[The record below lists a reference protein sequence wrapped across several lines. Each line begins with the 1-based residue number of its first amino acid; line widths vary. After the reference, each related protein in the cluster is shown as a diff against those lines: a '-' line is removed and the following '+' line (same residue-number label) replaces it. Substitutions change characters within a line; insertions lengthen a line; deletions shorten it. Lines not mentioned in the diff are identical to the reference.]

1 MRNKITRKLI
11 LYFFIIVI
19 ANSLIASGIF
29 MVLSRKAYVDVYKD
43 DLARRADNI
52 AQGIAANM
60 DILTSGE
67 GEAAGRGRRGEG
79 RSDPNQMRMSP
90 KYLNWMDQV
99 LDGKVWLI
107 YKTDKVFQRGNLDI
121 QLSYEDLSDHE
132 KDAIDQA
139 FEGRTITTES
149 FDSIFEEGTVS
160 AVAPL
165 RDTDGAVYG
174 AILIHENISLAKG
187 FIDSAFYIL
196 LISVLSGMFI
206 ALIMVVFFVQKFVQP
221 INQIDAAAK
230 VMIGG
235 DYQVKTDVIQDD
247 EIGDLARNMDELAS
261 RLEKS
266 RQEGENLDRMRND
279 FISNMSHELKTP
291 VTVMKASLEGLVS
304 GVIPEAE
311 IGDYHHLLY
320 EEISVLDRLVM
331 DLMELNAVKN
341 RNFPMK
347 FQEEDLISILKDAA
361 RSQRIL
367 ANERGLEMVLEI
379 EDPYHM
385 MDCEYT
391 RMRQMFITV
400 INNGIKYSD
409 PGEPVIIREFKDGDK
424 VKIQV
429 INKGKA
435 IDPED
440 RDHLFESFYR
450 AKDAPEKGFGLGLTI
465 AKEIADRHAIDLHVL
480 SGSKGE
486 TIFEFVI

>member
-52 AQGIAANM
+52 AQGIATNM

-149 FDSIFEEGTVS
+149 FDNIFEEGTVS
-160 AVAPL
+160 AVAPW
-165 RDTDGAVYG
+165 RDTDGAVYA
-174 AILIHENISLAKG
+174 AILIHETISLAKG

-221 INQIDAAAK
+221 INPIDAAAK
-230 VMIGG
+230 VMIDG

-311 IGDYHHLLY
+311 IEDYHHLLY
-320 EEISVLDRLVM
+320 EEISVLDKLVM

-361 RSQRIL
+361 RSHRIL
-367 ANERGLEMVLEI
+367 ANERGLEMMLEI

-409 PGEPVIIREFKDGDK
+409 PGEPLIIREFKDGDK

-450 AKDAPEKGFGLGLTI
+450 AKDAAEKGFGLGLTI